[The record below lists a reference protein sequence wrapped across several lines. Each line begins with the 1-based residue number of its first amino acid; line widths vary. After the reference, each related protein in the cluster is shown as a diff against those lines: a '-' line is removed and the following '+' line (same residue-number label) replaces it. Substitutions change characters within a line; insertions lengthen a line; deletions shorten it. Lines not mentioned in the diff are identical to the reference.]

1 MKSTI
6 QLVARGVVVF
16 GATLLLAA
24 PGGAT
29 ASGES
34 PDVVVLLHGLY
45 RSERSMYP
53 LEAPIRAAGFRVA
66 NLGYDSRS
74 QDPEAI
80 VAALGAQLADCCAD
94 APRLHFVTH
103 SLGGIVTRAYL
114 AAHRPANLGRVVML
128 APPNH
133 GSPLADLIAG
143 SSTLRFLLG
152 STAARLGTDP
162 ASLPNALPPANF
174 EVGVIAGT
182 ASRNPLGAFL
192 IDGESD
198 GTVPVSS
205 TQLEGMADF
214 ITVDSA
220 HTWIMRSDI
229 VAAQT
234 VQFLKNGRFARE
246 TP

>member
-1 MKSTI
+1 MR
-6 QLVARGVVVF
+6 LRFVGVC
-16 GATLLLAA
+16 AALLAFSS
-24 PGGAT
+24 PTAT
-29 ASGES
+29 AAAPE
-34 PDVVVLLHGLY
+34 VVVLLHGLY
-45 RSERSMYP
+45 RSERSMSP
-53 LEAPIRAAGFRVA
+53 LEAPVRHAGFRVV

-80 VAALGAQLADCCAD
+80 VAALDPELANCCAD

-128 APPNH
+128 APPNR
-133 GSPLADLIAG
+133 GSPLADLVAG

-162 ASLPNALPPANF
+162 ASFPNTLPAADF

-182 ASRNPLGAFL
+182 ASRNPFTALL
-192 IDGESD
+192 LDGESD
-198 GTVPVSS
+198 GTVPVAS
-205 TQLEGMADF
+205 TRLDGMADF

-234 VQFLKNGRFARE
+234 VQFLKNGRFAHA